1 MKIEDEVG
9 KGTIMV
15 RTVKELNEIAEK
27 FNWNVVSPGGAANML
42 GVSRA
47 YIHQLEKNGIIR
59 AYRMDS
65 NFEKK
70 GIPKI
75 LQLLMKT
82 NRKFYI
88 YIPVEDIEKIKA
100 ERKKSRKG
108 KMS

>member
-1 MKIEDEVG
+1 MKIEDEIG

-15 RTVKELNEIAEK
+15 KTVEELNEIAEK
-27 FNWNVVSPGGAANML
+27 FNWQVVSPGGAANML

-47 YIHQLEKNGIIR
+47 YIHQLEKNGLIR

-65 NFEKK
+65 NFNKK
-70 GIPKI
+70 GISKI
-75 LQLLMKT
+75 IQLLINT

-100 ERKKSRKG
+100 ERKKTKG
-108 KMS
+108 KK